1 MQEAIDLSKEIAD
14 RVGGRLLAKVRSE
27 LVEANM
33 GRASHSD
40 SFGIA
45 LDSSTL
51 TDEVALRLKIDVDH
65 TSKVCKTL
73 DAMACLADS
82 ADEMKAQKF
91 EASCW
96 LHGAKVKNA
105 FAKAICVIVKSGAV
119 SHVALAATITDTFQK
134 DDSPAEIPKIAD
146 TFQNK
151 ASLMIA
157 LSNAHDLSEAARRA
171 FEGGDDL
178 PGAAGAQLAAK
189 ATADITDIYNNCMM
203 SPRVRCKPS

>member
-1 MQEAIDLSKEIAD
+1 MRARRAESLDIEIAW
-14 RVGGRLLAKVRSE
+14 
-27 LVEANM
+27 
-33 GRASHSD
+33 
-40 SFGIA
+40 
-45 LDSSTL
+45 DSSTL
-51 TDEVALRLKIDVDH
+51 TDEVALCLRTVIGH

-82 ADEMKAQKF
+82 AGEMKAQTF

-119 SHVALAATITDTFQK
+119 SHVALAAAITDTSQK
-134 DDSPAEIPKIAD
+134 DDSPAKIPKIAD
-146 TFQNK
+146 TFQKK

-157 LSNAHDLSEAARRA
+157 LSNAHDLSEAARGA